1 MSKKKEHNKIKR
13 KKIRNDPNANKT
25 ETVENKF
32 SDSLNTCIMRCKTFE
47 PLPVSQNYTPC

>member
-1 MSKKKEHNKIKR
+1 MKEKTRQREKKKRSQH
-13 KKIRNDPNANKT
+13 ANKT